1 MASAEAGL
9 PSLQRG
15 TTLLGMWLVS
25 WWVEQGTLAQVGS
38 ASAAFLVLAGAGV
51 LVGAVWTG
59 WRYWVRWLSS

>member
-1 MASAEAGL
+1 MAM
-9 PSLQRG
+9 SL
-15 TTLLGMWLVS
+15 MS

-38 ASAAFLVLAGAGV
+38 ASAAFLVLAGVVV